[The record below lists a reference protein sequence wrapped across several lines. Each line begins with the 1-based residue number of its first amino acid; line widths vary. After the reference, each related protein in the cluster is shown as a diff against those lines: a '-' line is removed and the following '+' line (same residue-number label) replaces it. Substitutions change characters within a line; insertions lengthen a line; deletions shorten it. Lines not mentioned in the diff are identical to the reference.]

1 MRGTIVLAYTL
12 AASTA
17 RADDRDVDRIAA
29 GAAASAR
36 GDHAAAAQLYLDAYA
51 HSLDPATLVLIG
63 NEYLRAGRPNDA
75 ARFFCDYPGGG
86 DDALYVQAQL
96 ATLGG
101 CAAPPTPARSH
112 VLLPVAL
119 AALGAASVT
128 AGFYEHSRAAQAS
141 QMIES
146 HSPGTPWP
154 DNILDTERA
163 GQRHELLGNVLLTVG
178 TSALVTGAVVYLI
191 QHRHHRERLVTSP

>member
-1 MRGTIVLAYTL
+1 MGRTIVLICAL
-12 AASTA
+12 AAASTA
-17 RADDRDVDRIAA
+17 RADDLDQVAA

-36 GDHAAAAQLYLDAYA
+36 GDHVTAAQLYLDAYA
-51 HSLDPATLVLIG
+51 HTLDPATLVLIG
-63 NEYLRAGRPNDA
+63 TEYLRADRPDDA
-75 ARFFCDYPGGG
+75 RRFFCRYPGG
-86 DDALYVQAQL
+86 DDALFVQAQL
-96 ATLGG
+96 ATLGS
-101 CAAPPTPARSH
+101 CTAPPAPRTSH
-112 VLLPVAL
+112 LPLVL
-119 AALGAASVT
+119 AAAGAVTLGA
-128 AGFYEHSRAAQAS
+128 GFFEQHRAAQAS

-154 DNILDTERA
+154 DNILATERA